1 MSESR
6 ICPVCENEIPEDTRY
21 YCTYCSFD
29 LEMIDN
35 EEAIE
40 IARKSFTGELFNG
53 SEKPKKEPRPSLLSH
68 VLVGILWEIIILI
81 IIIEDRGSWAGM
93 FISTILFLRFF
104 PIILLAA
111 GSSYLFEKVFRK
123 YLLRQWFFYYLLTP
137 GFGVIYWFL
146 GREIGILNW

>member
-1 MSESR
+1 
-6 ICPVCENEIPEDTRY
+6 
-21 YCTYCSFD
+21 
-29 LEMIDN
+29 MIDN

-53 SEKPKKEPRPSLLSH
+53 SEQPQKEPRPSLLSH

-81 IIIEDRGSWAGM
+81 IIYWEDRGSSGVV
-93 FISTILFLRFF
+93 FLSMIVFFRFF

-111 GSSYLFEKVFRK
+111 SSSYLFEKVFRK
-123 YLLRQWFFYYLLTP
+123 HLLRQRIFYYLLTP

-146 GREIGILNW
+146 GREFGILNW